1 MWFVVSVVTH
11 VYIQDRAVNNKLG
24 VVYRYTTIYMFMS
37 TRISLENSEK
47 QVLAL

>member
-24 VVYRYTTIYMFMS
+24 EYYYIHVYEYPHIFR
-37 TRISLENSEK
+37 K
-47 QVLAL
+47 